1 MNLKEHLLITLAEE
15 CAEVQQ
21 AVSKALRFGAK
32 YSRPGSEST
41 NARDIEKE
49 FIEAMAVRDMLREL
63 GVITQPGDSKKIYDD
78 KRARVEKY
86 LDLARKNGTITR

>member
-1 MNLKEHLLITLAEE
+1 MNRKEHLLTILSEE

-32 YSRPGSEST
+32 DCRPWSEST

-86 LDLARKNGTITR
+86 LELSKQNGTLTW

>member
-1 MNLKEHLLITLAEE
+1 MNKKEHLLTTLAEE

-32 YSRPGSEST
+32 DSRPGAEST
-41 NARDIEKE
+41 NAQDIEKE

-63 GVITQPGDSKKIYDD
+63 GVITQPCNSKQIYDD

-86 LDLARKNGTITR
+86 LNLAKENGTLT